1 MITNLINLFKDSNI
15 ISHIDNFR
23 QYEFIAITQDKE
35 SIIQVNIDLY
45 QSINDIINEIG
56 YNWSFEVEEIEYK
69 IDTNGFEVV
78 DIEDLNEF
86 ESFTVIFKIFK
97 SSSNILIFDE
107 EIFFRNLERMDL
119 KSILLVLAEIT
130 TPIVIRNTFTTL
142 SVSTNIIGYNGI
154 PSQFESN
161 QISIQCLFYN
171 YSEIKFSP
179 ENFKLVT
186 DGEGDR
192 FLNIINKLYLV
203 YILIYLFDVS
213 EIKDDEIY
221 LKIKGSKTFEYNIKF
236 QDLNLS
242 SLQEYKKIYEWTYTE
257 KEKVED
263 KLGIVRNILGFYITK
278 DSLEIDTR
286 AFPSI
291 LSSNQLYIKG
301 NLSKYLD
308 SRTKIFE
315 QVESVTNKIN
325 TSLDTFLSNF
335 QKSVF
340 VFISFYLTVF
350 ILKFF
355 GKSDP
360 ATALNKEATLVGLF
374 LLILSV
380 IYMIFSLVIL
390 NGDRNRIK
398 DKYYLIKT
406 RFYDIL
412 NVDDVNKI
420 LNNDNEFEN
429 DITYFKK
436 KRCRYLTIWVLSILI
451 LICILFSTSDYINF
465 RYLISQK

>member
-1 MITNLINLFKDSNI
+1 MITNLIQLFIGSNI
-15 ISHIDNFR
+15 KNHIDNFK
-23 QYEFIAITQDKE
+23 QYEFIAITELKE
-35 SIIQVNIDLY
+35 SISLVDYDLY
-45 QSINDIINEIG
+45 ESINNIITGFG
-56 YNWSFEVEEIEYK
+56 YVWSFEVEEIDYK
-69 IDTNGFEVV
+69 IDQNGFELL
-78 DIEDLNEF
+78 DIENLNEF
-86 ESFTVIFKIFK
+86 ENFTIIFKILK
-97 SSSNILIFDE
+97 SGPNIVIFNE
-107 EIFFRNLERMDL
+107 EIFFKNLERMDL
-119 KSILLVLAEIT
+119 KSILLMFAERTNPIIIT
-130 TPIVIRNTFTTL
+130 NNYTAV
-142 SVSTNIIGYNGI
+142 SASTNILGYNANPI
-154 PSQFESN
+154 DFENN

-179 ENFKLVT
+179 ENFKLT
-186 DGEGDR
+186 TTGDGDDN
-192 FLNIINKLYLV
+192 FLKIINKLYLV
-203 YILIYLFDVS
+203 YIFIYLFDVS

-221 LKIKGSKTFEYNIKF
+221 LKVKGGKTFEYNIKF
-236 QDLNLS
+236 QDLNLY
-242 SLQEYKKIYEWTYTE
+242 SLKEYKKIYEWTYVE
-257 KEKVED
+257 KEKIED

-315 QVESVTNKIN
+315 QVELVTSKIN
-325 TSLDTFLSNF
+325 SSLDTFLSNF

-340 VFISFYLTVF
+340 VFISFYLTIF

-360 ATALNKEATLVGLF
+360 TTTLNREATLIGL
-374 LLILSV
+374 LLLVLSI

-390 NGDRNRIK
+390 NGDRNRIR
-398 DKYYLIKT
+398 DKYNLIKR

-436 KRCRYLTIWVLSILI
+436 KRGRYLTMWILSII
-451 LICILFSTSDYINF
+451 VLICILFLTSEYINF
-465 RYLISQK
+465 KYLFK